1 MGNGY
6 FFHFFDLVHST
17 LPANISLNFQPILKI
32 LAVLK
37 SLAKTLLKSRF
48 SHQSEHFYCLWWTN
62 TKKDPKMV
70 KIPYKFGSFF
80 RIFDLWC
87 GHYSGRL
94 SAKWFQITLI
104 LYKCR
109 PKKMLHRNLKVP
121 GTLLYILWIFA
132 PSNNSY
138 LLPYN
143 TVFLLAAV
151 FVFRVFPF
159 SPCITRRQKFYFL
172 LRLSNRK
179 TVFCKVTKSRIK

>member
-1 MGNGY
+1 MVVMDTIYFKQLTLKASVSASFESYWNFPSNMGNGY

-17 LPANISLNFQPILKI
+17 LPANISVNFQPILKI

-62 TKKDPKMV
+62 TKKGPKNV

-87 GHYSGRL
+87 GYYSGGL

-121 GTLLYILWIFA
+121 GTLMCILQLYA
-132 PSNNSY
+132 DSY
-138 LLPYN
+138 LQ
-143 TVFLLAAV
+143 
-151 FVFRVFPF
+151 
-159 SPCITRRQKFYFL
+159 QK
-172 LRLSNRK
+172 
-179 TVFCKVTKSRIK
+179 

>member
-1 MGNGY
+1 MVVMDTIYFKQLTLKASVSASFESYWNFPSNMGNGY

-62 TKKDPKMV
+62 TKKVPKMV

-87 GHYSGRL
+87 GYYSGRL

-121 GTLLYILWIFA
+121 GTLMQ
-132 PSNNSY
+132 S
-138 LLPYN
+138 LL
-143 TVFLLAAV
+143 
-151 FVFRVFPF
+151 
-159 SPCITRRQKFYFL
+159 S
-172 LRLSNRK
+172 SS
-179 TVFCKVTKSRIK
+179 SRGD

>member
-17 LPANISLNFQPILKI
+17 LPANISVNFQPILKI

-48 SHQSEHFYCLWWTN
+48 SHQSEHFYCLWWMN
-62 TKKDPKMV
+62 TKKGPKNV

-87 GHYSGRL
+87 GYYSGRL

-121 GTLLYILWIFA
+121 GTLINTLEIWNEKEVLSGRVLNILA
-132 PSNNSY
+132 SN
-138 LLPYN
+138 L
-143 TVFLLAAV
+143 
-151 FVFRVFPF
+151 
-159 SPCITRRQKFYFL
+159 
-172 LRLSNRK
+172 
-179 TVFCKVTKSRIK
+179 

>member
-1 MGNGY
+1 MVVMDTIYFKQLTLKASVSASFESYWNFPSNMGNGY

-62 TKKDPKMV
+62 TKKGPKNV

-87 GHYSGRL
+87 GYYSGGL

-121 GTLLYILWIFA
+121 GTLVPGAQTFSSQYFA
-132 PSNNSY
+132 KDY
-138 LLPYN
+138 
-143 TVFLLAAV
+143 T
-151 FVFRVFPF
+151 
-159 SPCITRRQKFYFL
+159 QK
-172 LRLSNRK
+172 
-179 TVFCKVTKSRIK
+179 